1 MRWRLFLGGFLRAL
15 FILYCVEA
23 GIFLTILPWR
33 EAWDRLLLDLPYP
46 MLHDLLVRPLMRGV
60 VSGFGLVHLVWGAHD
75 LEDLF
80 LRRRFRDRRSVSSAQ
95 HP

>member
-1 MRWRLFLGGFLRAL
+1 MRWRLFFRGFWRAL

-23 GIFLTILPWR
+23 GLLLTILPWR
-33 EAWDRLLLDLPYP
+33 EGWDSLLVELPIP
-46 MLHDLLVRPLMRGV
+46 LLRDLLVLPLVRGA

-80 LRRRFRDRRSVSSAQ
+80 IRRRVRRNQGS
-95 HP
+95 P